1 MANKEL
7 VYLSDVRRALLR
19 FEPEAVYTLQGLR
32 RVDAV
37 EVVRCRDC
45 KHGVWDEEEG
55 LWKCVYDAE
64 FDERYGEYFG
74 FAEYN
79 DGLHYCSYGERRKDG
94 VQ

>member
-1 MANKEL
+1 MANKDL

-45 KHGVWDEEEG
+45 KSLYTISSGHVF
-55 LWKCVYDAE
+55 CR
-64 FDERYGEYFG
+64 RYFTFPVKE
-74 FAEYN
+74 
-79 DGLHYCSYGERRKDG
+79 DDYCSYGERRCDNEAD
-94 VQ
+94 

>member
-37 EVVRCRDC
+37 EVVRCKDC
-45 KHGVWDEEEG
+45 KVLCRNYAHMAQHCSFTGVPVD
-55 LWKCVYDAE
+55 DDD
-64 FDERYGEYFG
+64 F
-74 FAEYN
+74 
-79 DGLHYCSYGERRKDG
+79 CSLGERRADE
-94 VQ
+94 